1 MSNPFNYR
9 FITFKILIHHI
20 NNDSRLYESIDKY
33 LKYNNISQRDKNLI
47 IYSVQGVVRNLSSID
62 FILSSLIN
70 KYLKSIPLNIKTILR
85 IGVFQIKH
93 MNLKNYAIINE
104 LVEISKKQNIVFSK
118 LVNAVLR
125 KTILFNLSYNENNLS
140 EEAKFLNHPGWL
152 YKKWIEDH
160 NKSFAKKL
168 IKWNNNIPTIWF
180 RVNTVLYSKNDFE
193 YLLNKNKIK
202 FNAYKYNKLYY
213 KTSNPSFLLNN
224 KIFKTGKITIQNPF
238 SGFVCKLLNP
248 LANEIII
255 DACASPGGKTAY
267 ISELME
273 NKGKIYAYDLNA
285 KRISLLDKTLD
296 RMKITN
302 VETKIKDVSSEKIK
316 YADKILLDVPCTG
329 TGVLNKYPDIKWRK
343 SNKNL
348 NEMISIQNKILQNTS
363 KYLKLGGI
371 IVYSTCSIEREEN
384 NDVINNFLKNNR
396 NFSIVKIE
404 DSIPKAFINKLGQF
418 NTIPF
423 IDEIDGG
430 YATVLIKNDK

>member
-140 EEAKFLNHPGWL
+140 EEAKFLNHPVWL

-180 RVNTVLYSKNDFE
+180 RVNTILYSKNDFE

-267 ISELME
+267 ISELM
-273 NKGKIYAYDLNA
+273 
-285 KRISLLDKTLD
+285 
-296 RMKITN
+296 
-302 VETKIKDVSSEKIK
+302 
-316 YADKILLDVPCTG
+316 
-329 TGVLNKYPDIKWRK
+329 
-343 SNKNL
+343 
-348 NEMISIQNKILQNTS
+348 
-363 KYLKLGGI
+363 
-371 IVYSTCSIEREEN
+371 
-384 NDVINNFLKNNR
+384 
-396 NFSIVKIE
+396 
-404 DSIPKAFINKLGQF
+404 
-418 NTIPF
+418 
-423 IDEIDGG
+423 
-430 YATVLIKNDK
+430 